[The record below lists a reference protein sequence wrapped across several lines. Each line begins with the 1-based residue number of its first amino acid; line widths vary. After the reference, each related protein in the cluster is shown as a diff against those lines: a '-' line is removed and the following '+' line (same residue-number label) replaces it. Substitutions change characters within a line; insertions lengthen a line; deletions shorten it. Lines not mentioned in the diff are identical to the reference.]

1 MHNVCAFRHD
11 LGFNWQPAENSR
23 RCAVDTDAFYT
34 SRELNTLVIR
44 LAEFKKQIEELDIKL
59 LGVAGAV

>member
-23 RCAVDTDAFYT
+23 RCAACGDESAR
-34 SRELNTLVIR
+34 SCGA
-44 LAEFKKQIEELDIKL
+44 LAPNRFKDFW
-59 LGVAGAV
+59 